1 MLILG
6 VVVMHIDKNLNIT
19 KILGS
24 ENKYLKPNFIFE
36 ELIISFL
43 NEIYLSINKIK
54 EARLYSD
61 LATFGFWCRKKNIEN
76 LLKKYKNNEIRIG
89 RGIVYHI
96 APSNV
101 PMNFAYS
108 FAFGMLSGNYNLV
121 RLPSKKYYQIHVLC
135 DIIRKI
141 CSKKKYKK
149 ILKYFLFI
157 HYEKSSKIS
166 NYLSSQ
172 VDARLIWGGDE
183 TIKEFKK
190 YDTHPRCVDLN
201 FANRISFSIIR
212 PSALKKLSNMQYLNF
227 IKNFFNDSYLMD
239 QRGCSAP
246 KLILWFVD
254 NKNQKKD
261 NQAIEKFWND
271 LDVFV
276 KSNYEDD
283 LSITNK
289 KITSLFYDTLNSGI
303 NYTASYK
310 SFNIVRLKIN
320 SLSNNIERMNNSYGT
335 FIEKNISSIDSISK
349 IVTKRFQT
357 LTYFGV
363 DNKKIISTIK
373 KNGILGIDRIVK
385 VGRANDLDAIWDGY
399 DIINSLSRIVSN

>member
-1 MLILG
+1 
-6 VVVMHIDKNLNIT
+6 
-19 KILGS
+19 
-24 ENKYLKPNFIFE
+24 
-36 ELIISFL
+36 
-43 NEIYLSINKIK
+43 
-54 EARLYSD
+54 
-61 LATFGFWCRKKNIEN
+61 
-76 LLKKYKNNEIRIG
+76 
-89 RGIVYHI
+89 
-96 APSNV
+96 
-101 PMNFAYS
+101 
-108 FAFGMLSGNYNLV
+108 
-121 RLPSKKYYQIHVLC
+121 
-135 DIIRKI
+135 
-141 CSKKKYKK
+141 
-149 ILKYFLFI
+149 
-157 HYEKSSKIS
+157 
-166 NYLSSQ
+166 
-172 VDARLIWGGDE
+172 
-183 TIKEFKK
+183 
-190 YDTHPRCVDLN
+190 
-201 FANRISFSIIR
+201 
-212 PSALKKLSNMQYLNF
+212 MQYLNF

-254 NKNQKKD
+254 NKNKKKD

-289 KITSLFYDTLNSGI
+289 KITSLFYDTLNSDI

>member
-1 MLILG
+1 
-6 VVVMHIDKNLNIT
+6 MHIDKNLNIT

-157 HYEKSSKIS
+157 HYEKSSKMG
-166 NYLSSQ
+166 
-172 VDARLIWGGDE
+172 WGAD
-183 TIKEFKK
+183 
-190 YDTHPRCVDLN
+190 
-201 FANRISFSIIR
+201 
-212 PSALKKLSNMQYLNF
+212 
-227 IKNFFNDSYLMD
+227 
-239 QRGCSAP
+239 
-246 KLILWFVD
+246 
-254 NKNQKKD
+254 
-261 NQAIEKFWND
+261 
-271 LDVFV
+271 
-276 KSNYEDD
+276 
-283 LSITNK
+283 
-289 KITSLFYDTLNSGI
+289 
-303 NYTASYK
+303 
-310 SFNIVRLKIN
+310 
-320 SLSNNIERMNNSYGT
+320 
-335 FIEKNISSIDSISK
+335 
-349 IVTKRFQT
+349 
-357 LTYFGV
+357 
-363 DNKKIISTIK
+363 
-373 KNGILGIDRIVK
+373 
-385 VGRANDLDAIWDGY
+385 
-399 DIINSLSRIVSN
+399 